1 VSGRVRRPVIVLGV
15 ALITAALAVAAG
27 SAVYWAGHAGEAP
40 RAGSPSA
47 PVSPVPTGT
56 TLPADGKLPSDTIL
70 AWTVGGLPPGFA
82 DAVRRLPGVA
92 HVVVVSS
99 GTAQLSRTLA
109 PGGAVVSKPPTGM
122 FIPVEVASAD
132 PAALA
137 PFWPASLRPDLT
149 ALAHGQALLGM
160 TSAAIRRLGL
170 GGRLVFAP
178 PNGRAP
184 APPLRVG
191 GVVPDAAVGAAEV
204 FVGPRVAGALGV
216 TRPRYLLV
224 DPRDTVPAARV
235 ERAIRSV
242 LPPGA
247 LLRLRTRSQTPFLRQ
262 GDAVLAPVMVK
273 KLFGEFAADP
283 TANAGGWFTMSPAWV
298 RRHIVTAAVPIL
310 GHVTGNRRIVPQLR
324 AALEEV
330 QARGLATLIDPGDY
344 GGCYTPRLL
353 SAADPSAGPGHH
365 AWGIAIDI
373 NVSRNPFGGRPTQD
387 PRIVAIFRRWGF
399 TWGGRWLFPD
409 GMHFE
414 AIRVVAVPSGG

>member
-1 VSGRVRRPVIVLGV
+1 MITRGVVLIV
-15 ALITAALAVAAG
+15 AALAIVTGAAVDW
-27 SAVYWAGHAGEAP
+27 SLHAGETP
-40 RAGSPSA
+40 RAGSPSPA
-47 PVSPVPTGT
+47 SGSPLPSGASPPADIE
-56 TLPADGKLPSDTIL
+56 LPADTIL

-82 DAVRRLPGVA
+82 AAVRRLPGVV

-109 PGGAVVSKPPTGM
+109 AGGAVVSKPPAGM

-137 PFWPASLRPDLT
+137 PFWPARLRPDLT
-149 ALAHGQALLGM
+149 ALAHGQALLGT
-160 TSAAIRRLGL
+160 TSAAIRHLGR
-170 GGRLVFAP
+170 GGELVFSP
-178 PNGRAP
+178 PSGTASTF
-184 APPLRVG
+184 PLRVG

-204 FVGPRVAGALGV
+204 FVGPRAAVALEV
-216 TRPRYLLV
+216 TRRRYLLV
-224 DPRDTVPAARV
+224 DPGGAVPAELV
-235 ERAIRSV
+235 ERGIRSV
-242 LPPGA
+242 LPAGA

-283 TANAGGWFTMSPAWV
+283 TANAGGWFTMSPAWA

-310 GHVTGNRRIVPQLR
+310 GRVTCNRRIIPQLR

-330 QARGLATLIDPGDY
+330 QARGLANLIDPGDY

-353 SAADPSAGPGHH
+353 SAADPSAGPSHH

-373 NVSRNPFGGRPTQD
+373 NVSRNPFGGTPTQD

-414 AIRVVAVPSGG
+414 AKRVVAAPGGR

>member
-1 VSGRVRRPVIVLGV
+1 LVRPYRRSLTGGTVARSVLP
-15 ALITAALAVAAG
+15 
-27 SAVYWAGHAGEAP
+27 AP
-40 RAGSPSA
+40 RWDDA
-47 PVSPVPTGT
+47 TGRR
-56 TLPADGKLPSDTIL
+56 TLPADTIL

-82 DAVRRLPGVA
+82 AAVRHLPSVA

-99 GTAQLSRTLA
+99 ETAQLSRTLA
-109 PGGAVVSKPPTGM
+109 AGGAVVSRPPAGM

-137 PFWPASLRPDLT
+137 PFWPAELRPGMV
-149 ALAHGQALLGM
+149 ALADGQALLGT
-160 TSAAIRRLGL
+160 TSAAIRHLGP

-178 PNGRAP
+178 PHGTAT
-184 APPLRVG
+184 ALPLRVG

-204 FVGPRVAGALGV
+204 FVGPRTAVALGV
-216 TRPRYLLV
+216 ARPRYLLV
-224 DPRDTVPAARV
+224 DPGHAVSAARV
-235 ERAIRSV
+235 ERAIRTV
-242 LPPGA
+242 LPSGA

-262 GDAVLAPVMVK
+262 GDAVLPPVMVK

-298 RRHIVTAAVPIL
+298 RRHIETAAVPIL
-310 GHVTGNRRIVPQLR
+310 GRVTCNRRVVPQLR

-330 QARGLATLIDPGDY
+330 RARGLASLIDPGDY

-353 SAADPSAGPGHH
+353 SAADPGAGPGHH

-373 NVSRNPFGGRPTQD
+373 NVSRNPFGGTPTQD

-414 AIRVVAVPSGG
+414 AMRIIAVPGGG

>member
-1 VSGRVRRPVIVLGV
+1 VSGRARRPLLIPAVVL
-15 ALITAALAVAAG
+15 IAALASAG
-27 SAVYWAGHAGEAP
+27 SAVYWSAHAREAP
-40 RAGSPSA
+40 RAGSPPASS
-47 PVSPVPTGT
+47 SPLPAGT
-56 TLPADGKLPSDTIL
+56 TPPADGKLPADTIL

-82 DAVRRLPGVA
+82 AAVRRLPGVA

-109 PGGAVVSKPPTGM
+109 AGGAVVSRPPPGM

-132 PAALA
+132 PVALA
-137 PFWPASLRPDLT
+137 PFWPAELRPGLI
-149 ALAHGQALLGM
+149 ALARGQALLGV
-160 TSAAIRRLGL
+160 TSAAIRHLGP
-170 GGRLVFAP
+170 GGTLVFAP
-178 PNGRAP
+178 PHGTAS
-184 APPLRVG
+184 APPIRVG

-204 FVGPRVAGALGV
+204 FVGPRAALALGV
-216 TRPRYLLV
+216 ARPRYLLV
-224 DPRDTVPAARV
+224 DPGDAVPAARV

-242 LPPGA
+242 LPSGT

-283 TANAGGWFTMSPAWV
+283 RANAGGWFTMSPAWV

-310 GHVTGNRRIVPQLR
+310 GRVTCNRRVVSQLR

-330 QARGLATLIDPGDY
+330 RARGLASLIDPGDY

-373 NVSRNPFGGRPTQD
+373 NVSRNPFGGTPTQD

-414 AIRVVAVPSGG
+414 AIRIVAVPGGG